1 MHSDAGD
8 ECLQLLLSPS
18 LSAPSA
24 GALFISGHDDTSL
37 GCSLGP
43 AIVSLF
49 SFVSRKTDGSRRVSF
64 IIAFLMGKVLLA
76 LTWLW
81 MPGCRIPRRT
91 STLISE
97 SEVPWRAM
105 QP

>member
-43 AIVSLF
+43 EIVSLF
-49 SFVSRKTDGSRRVSF
+49 SFVSWKTDGSRRVSF

-81 MPGCRIPRRT
+81 MPGCRIPGRT
-91 STLISE
+91 STLILE